1 MRLLVVSMIL
11 GFRAFCKSED
21 SSAKSTDSIFKKFLE
36 VAVKDEHK
44 RLLPSKDRNHG
55 MPHTQGPSHPA
66 QRKKTVIVLEE
77 DSEKKSMILNPK
89 MGQKLESISDEVEK
103 KNTASTSHKPLKTAS
118 EDTPKPEIQ
127 PDLTFETPISA
138 SFLLKPLEPK
148 KEIALTQA
156 EVKEIKEGLKALDK
170 ISKDLESLKARFQS
184 VSKRILGSEKEEK
197 GAKPPTDLLN
207 YNFIEVTETGQPEKK

>member
-1 MRLLVVSMIL
+1 MIF

-36 VAVKDEHK
+36 VAVKDEHQ
-44 RLLPSKDRNHG
+44 RLLPTKDRKHG
-55 MPHTQGPSHPA
+55 MPHTQDLSHPA
-66 QRKKTVIVLEE
+66 QRKKTVIVVEE

-89 MGQKLESISDEVEK
+89 MEEKLESISGEVEK
-103 KNTASTSHKPLKTAS
+103 KNTAPANHKSLKTAS
-118 EDTPKPEIQ
+118 DDTPKPEIQ
-127 PDLTFETPISA
+127 PELTFETPISA

-148 KEIALTQA
+148 KDISLTQV

-170 ISKDLESLKARFQS
+170 ISKDLELLRTRFQS
-184 VSKRILGSEKEEK
+184 VSKRILGPEKEEK

-207 YNFIEVTETGQPEKK
+207 YNFIEVTETGQSEKK